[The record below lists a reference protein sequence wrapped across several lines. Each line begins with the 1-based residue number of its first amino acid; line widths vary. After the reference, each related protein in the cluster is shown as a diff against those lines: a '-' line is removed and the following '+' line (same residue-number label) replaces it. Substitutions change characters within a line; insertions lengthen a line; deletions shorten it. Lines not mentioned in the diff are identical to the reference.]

1 MELSNYTSES
11 LDDQTILSMPI
22 LHIASE
28 RHAYLRI
35 ITKLQMN
42 YKYYNIKL

>member
-1 MELSNYTSES
+1 MELSNHTSEF
-11 LDDQTILSMPI
+11 LGEQTILSMPI

-28 RHAYLRI
+28 RHVYLRI
-35 ITKLQMN
+35 ITKLQVN